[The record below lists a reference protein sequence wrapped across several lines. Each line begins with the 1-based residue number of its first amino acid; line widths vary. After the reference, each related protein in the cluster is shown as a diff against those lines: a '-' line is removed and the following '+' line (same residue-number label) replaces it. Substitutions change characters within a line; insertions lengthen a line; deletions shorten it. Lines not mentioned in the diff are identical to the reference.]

1 MPDCAAPLA
10 QPAVTPLG
18 RAARGPFR
26 PEVWL
31 NARQRS
37 GLRLATHYFR
47 AIDVLAVIG
56 LSLLTTAATRPDSLL
71 RLSVDAVLPVIAGA
85 AMLLALVRAL
95 RLYAF
100 RKDMTTAR
108 HLGLVVASG
117 GVALAL
123 ALVLSLLVGAF
134 ALRDIVI
141 WGAATTLGLGALHV
155 VWTAIVGRW
164 RRQGL
169 LSPNIVIVGATRH
182 AEALIQRA
190 LERRDINVLGVFDDR
205 LARSPRNVTGVPVL
219 GDAEALLTHRMTPFV
234 DRIVLAI
241 AAAPTPRIR
250 DLFKKISTQLI
261 HDGDMFGIVSTGPSS
276 LAVDLTYDR
285 KRLDEAIKR
294 ISGSGLKPQDI
305 LEQPGSNSSQGNQEL
320 RYRAHV
326 AFSTAFDLMRELEKV
341 QNRRKALI
349 YVSNGY
355 DFDPFPQGRLQ
366 REALYGF
373 NSTGVDPRDP
383 AAVTQRQGQQF
394 ADADLARELA
404 DLTRAANRANAT
416 VYTIDPRGLVGGAEM
431 DDEVDMVEWNNHV
444 RKTQD
449 SLRVLA
455 EETGGTAVVNQN
467 DIEKALKKIDAET
480 SDYYVLGYYS
490 SNPDP
495 TRKRRAID
503 VKVNRPGVSIW
514 ARKGY
519 ALKTPKDDEKTK

>member
-1 MPDCAAPLA
+1 MSARLFGRLALSTVATLLGLATLAAQQPPAPAAPA
-10 QPAVTPLG
+10 PSA
-18 RAARGPFR
+18 
-26 PEVWL
+26 
-31 NARQRS
+31 
-37 GLRLATHYFR
+37 
-47 AIDVLAVIG
+47 
-56 LSLLTTAATRPDSLL
+56 
-71 RLSVDAVLPVIAGA
+71 PVA
-85 AMLLALVRAL
+85 
-95 RLYAF
+95 
-100 RKDMTTAR
+100 
-108 HLGLVVASG
+108 
-117 GVALAL
+117 
-123 ALVLSLLVGAF
+123 
-134 ALRDIVI
+134 
-141 WGAATTLGLGALHV
+141 
-155 VWTAIVGRW
+155 
-164 RRQGL
+164 
-169 LSPNIVIVGATRH
+169 P
-182 AEALIQRA
+182 
-190 LERRDINVLGVFDDR
+190 
-205 LARSPRNVTGVPVL
+205 
-219 GDAEALLTHRMTPFV
+219 
-234 DRIVLAI
+234 
-241 AAAPTPRIR
+241 AAAPSQDSQRPDFVSVTSLVSTDVIPRDNAGQFLADLKKEEFTVLEDGVPQTVASLTLVHGGRYFNLATPPPAPVEEGMVLPPPRPVNDAAGRIFMLFVDDLHLDFRNTPRIR
-250 DLFKKISTQLI
+250 DLFKKISTELI

-294 ISGSGLKPQDI
+294 ISGSGLKPADI

-366 REALYGF
+366 REALYGY
-373 NSTGVDPRDP
+373 NSTGLDPRDP
-383 AAVTQRQGQQF
+383 AAVTSRQGQQF

-416 VYTIDPRGLVGGAEM
+416 IYTIDPRGLIGGAEM

-449 SLRVLA
+449 SMRVLA

-467 DIEKALKKIDAET
+467 DFVKALKKIDAET

-495 TRKRRAID
+495 TRKRRAIE
-503 VKVNRPGVSIW
+503 VKVTRPGVSVW

-519 ALKTPKDDEKTK
+519 ALKTPKDDEKSK